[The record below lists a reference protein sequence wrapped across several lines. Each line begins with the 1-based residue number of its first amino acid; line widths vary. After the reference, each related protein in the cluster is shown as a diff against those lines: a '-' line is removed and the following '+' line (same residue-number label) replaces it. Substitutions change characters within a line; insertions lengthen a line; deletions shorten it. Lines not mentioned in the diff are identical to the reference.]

1 MGKLIEDPTLLEI
14 GKKYS
19 KNGAQTALGELPLPC
34 LRASTGSLLADK
46 AIAWGIAH
54 GHSVIPKSKTPSR
67 IADNL
72 AGDFKLEAADV
83 EKIDG
88 IDKKL
93 RFNDASANFGWN
105 FFKDLDGKK

>member
-1 MGKLIEDPTLLEI
+1 MGKLIEDPTLVEI

-19 KNGAQTALGELPLPC
+19 KNGAQTALGKCPLLNNPQRTSGC
-34 LRASTGSLLADK
+34 LQD
-46 AIAWGIAH
+46 IAWGIAH
-54 GHSVIPKSKTPSR
+54 GHCVIPKSKTPSR

-72 AGDFKLEAADV
+72 TGDFKLESADV

-93 RFNDASANFGWN
+93 RFNDASARFGWDL
-105 FFKDLDGKK
+105 FKDLDGKK